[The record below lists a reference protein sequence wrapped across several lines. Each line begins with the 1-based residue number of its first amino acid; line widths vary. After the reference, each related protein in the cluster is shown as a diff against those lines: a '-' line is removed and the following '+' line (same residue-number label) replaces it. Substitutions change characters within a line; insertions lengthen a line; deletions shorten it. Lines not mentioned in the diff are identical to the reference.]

1 MRAILHSDLNSYYAS
16 VEMMLDPT
24 LRGKAVAVCGSTE
37 TRHGIVLAKS
47 ELAKKAGVKTGMA
60 NWEAQRCCP
69 GLVMVP
75 PQYDQYIKY
84 SNLARSI
91 YGRYTDLVEPFGMDE
106 CWMDVTGSSAIG
118 SPLDI
123 AEQIRQAT
131 REELGLT
138 VSIGVSFTKIFAK
151 LGSDMK
157 KPDAITSITPE
168 GFRKQVWPLPAS
180 DLLGVGRATAEKL
193 ARRGITTIG
202 GIAKCDKSSMKAWL
216 GINGIKLWEYANGL
230 DASRVAPAG
239 YKPIAESVGHGITCA
254 ADLHTPQEV
263 KQLLLSLAPR
273 VSRQLREIGL
283 LATGIQL
290 SVRDND
296 LYFYEYQT
304 KLKYPTQSWKE
315 MVDCAMALLAARHR
329 WIKPIRA
336 VTIRAI
342 NFISEKQPRQ
352 LDLFEDQVARQ
363 KEETLERTVDDIRR
377 RFGDSAIM
385 IASTA
390 GTKLKRDQ
398 AREMLA
404 MPVNMYI

>member
-1 MRAILHSDLNSYYAS
+1 M
-16 VEMMLDPT
+16 
-24 LRGKAVAVCGSTE
+24 
-37 TRHGIVLAKS
+37 
-47 ELAKKAGVKTGMA
+47 
-60 NWEAQRCCP
+60 
-69 GLVMVP
+69 
-75 PQYDQYIKY
+75 
-84 SNLARSI
+84 
-91 YGRYTDLVEPFGMDE
+91 
-106 CWMDVTGSSAIG
+106 
-118 SPLDI
+118 
-123 AEQIRQAT
+123 
-131 REELGLT
+131 
-138 VSIGVSFTKIFAK
+138 
-151 LGSDMK
+151 
-157 KPDAITSITPE
+157 
-168 GFRKQVWPLPAS
+168 PAS